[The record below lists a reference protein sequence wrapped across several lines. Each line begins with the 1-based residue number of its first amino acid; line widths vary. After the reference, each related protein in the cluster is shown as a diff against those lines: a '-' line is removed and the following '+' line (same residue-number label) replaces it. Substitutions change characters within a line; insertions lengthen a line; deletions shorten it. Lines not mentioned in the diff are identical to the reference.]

1 MQKINGQDM
10 KRHNVHLVINTII
23 QYGPISRTELRDKV
37 GLTAATV
44 INITN
49 DLLEKNIIVQ
59 EGLATASSKG
69 RKALMLN
76 VNPTAF
82 YILGVSITTRR
93 LIVGL
98 ADFRG
103 EVVDS
108 IDVSIQNTITPEETL
123 DSIQQ
128 KVQTLI
134 EKHRV
139 PREKLVGIGVAAP
152 GPIDA
157 HTGLITVP
165 PDLPNWRNVPL
176 QKLLEERL
184 MIPVRVANETNA
196 AALAEC
202 YAGGDE
208 REFVFFISLFRLGVG
223 GGLVLNGEPLLGFH
237 GSAGEVGHL
246 LVQPG
251 GRLCGCGSRGCL
263 EAMISEDALL
273 EAAAT
278 GGAGEISLEELFT
291 RSKNMDPVCYAVVKQ
306 AADYLTMAICD
317 VVHMVSPSRIVL
329 GGPLA
334 EMSPQLLELAFRQ
347 VHSRSYPHDYSNIR
361 LQLSTFG
368 DQVFL
373 RGALSI
379 AAGEL
384 LQQRLETLGS

>member
-23 QYGPISRTELRDKV
+23 KYGPISRTELRDRV

-49 DLLEKNIIVQ
+49 DLLERNILLQ
-59 EGLATASSKG
+59 EGLAAASSKG

-82 YILGVSITTRR
+82 YTLGVSLSTRR
-93 LIVGL
+93 LRVGL
-98 ADFRG
+98 ANFQG
-103 EVVDS
+103 QIVDHV
-108 IDVSIQNTITPEETL
+108 DVTIRNTITPEEAVDL
-123 DSIQQ
+123 IQQ
-128 KVQTLI
+128 NVQMLV
-134 EKHRV
+134 EKHQV
-139 PREKLVGIGVAAP
+139 PTEKLVGVGVAAP
-152 GPIDA
+152 GPLDT

-184 MIPVRVANETNA
+184 QLPVRVDNETNA

-202 YAGGDE
+202 FAGGDE
-208 REFVFFISLFRLGVG
+208 KEFVFFISMFRLGVG

-251 GRLCGCGSRGCL
+251 GRKCGCGSRGCL

-273 EAAAT
+273 EAAAA
-278 GGAGEISLEELFT
+278 GGAGEISLEELFA
-291 RSKNMDPVCYAVVKQ
+291 RSKSMDPVCYAVVKQ

-334 EMSPQLLELAFRQ
+334 EMSPQLADLAFRQ

-368 DQVFL
+368 DLVFL
-373 RGALSI
+373 QGALSI

-384 LQQRLETLGS
+384 LQHRLETIGS

>member
-23 QYGPISRTELRDKV
+23 KYGPISRTELRDRV

-49 DLLEKNIIVQ
+49 DLLERNILLQ
-59 EGLATASSKG
+59 EGLAAASSKG

-82 YILGVSITTRR
+82 YTLGVSLSTRR
-93 LIVGL
+93 LRVGL
-98 ADFRG
+98 ANFQG
-103 EVVDS
+103 QIVDHV
-108 IDVSIQNTITPEETL
+108 DVTIRNTITPEETVDL
-123 DSIQQ
+123 IQQ
-128 KVQTLI
+128 NVQMLV
-134 EKHRV
+134 EKHQV
-139 PREKLVGIGVAAP
+139 PTEKLVGVGVAAP
-152 GPIDA
+152 GPLDT

-184 MIPVRVANETNA
+184 QLPVRVDNETNA

-202 YAGGDE
+202 FAGGDE
-208 REFVFFISLFRLGVG
+208 KEFVFFISMFRLGVG

-251 GRLCGCGSRGCL
+251 GRKCGCGSRGCL

-273 EAAAT
+273 EAAAA

-334 EMSPQLLELAFRQ
+334 EMSPQLADLAFRQ

-368 DQVFL
+368 DLVFL
-373 RGALSI
+373 QGALSI

-384 LQQRLETLGS
+384 LQHRLETIGS

>member
-23 QYGPISRTELRDKV
+23 KYGPISRTELRDRV

-49 DLLEKNIIVQ
+49 DLLERNILLQ
-59 EGLATASSKG
+59 EGLAAASSKG

-82 YILGVSITTRR
+82 YTLGVSLSTRR
-93 LIVGL
+93 LRVGL
-98 ADFRG
+98 ANFQG
-103 EVVDS
+103 QIVDHV
-108 IDVSIQNTITPEETL
+108 DVTIRNTITPEEAVDL
-123 DSIQQ
+123 IQQ
-128 KVQTLI
+128 NVQMLV
-134 EKHRV
+134 EKHQV
-139 PREKLVGIGVAAP
+139 PTEKLVGVGVAAP
-152 GPIDA
+152 GPLDT

-184 MIPVRVANETNA
+184 QLPVRVDNETNA

-202 YAGGDE
+202 FAGGDE
-208 REFVFFISLFRLGVG
+208 KEFVFFISMFRLGVG

-251 GRLCGCGSRGCL
+251 GRKCGCGSRGCL

-273 EAAAT
+273 EAATA

-334 EMSPQLLELAFRQ
+334 EMSPQLADLAFRQ

-368 DQVFL
+368 DLVFL
-373 RGALSI
+373 QGALSI

-384 LQQRLETLGS
+384 LQHRLETIGS